1 MKLTYQ
7 LTKEDYLSFYTYSAN
22 SSPQIQKRLQIAK
35 WSVPAMQCLIAAF
48 YIYRGMYFGAGI
60 LLVLGVLWLFFYPRF
75 LKKRYDKF
83 YSKHIDQNHSHEF
96 GKTLEAHVTM
106 ESILVKDGENEAT
119 ISMNEVDHFFEL
131 EEVYVFQ
138 MNNRSGIIIPK
149 NAEGDLEEL
158 RKTYL

>member
-1 MKLTYQ
+1 
-7 LTKEDYLSFYTYSAN
+7 
-22 SSPQIQKRLQIAK
+22 
-35 WSVPAMQCLIAAF
+35 
-48 YIYRGMYFGAGI
+48 
-60 LLVLGVLWLFFYPRF
+60 
-75 LKKRYDKF
+75 
-83 YSKHIDQNHSHEF
+83 
-96 GKTLEAHVTM
+96 M